1 MDRAKFE
8 GHKRVVTTFNTP
20 ELPTLERLF
29 DAVDG
34 TWPAAAKVA
43 AGPWMLREGRGG
55 GKRVSAAT
63 VCSDWQPD
71 DLSAAET
78 AMRLMGQKP
87 LFMIQNSQEPLD
99 IALAERGYETVDP
112 TNIRLAPVNA
122 LTDLALPPVTAFSV
136 WEPLAVMLEIWDE
149 GGIDAPRLRI
159 MDRCTG
165 PKTGLFGRVSD
176 RPAGSGFCA
185 IQNGIALVH
194 ALEIRE
200 EHRGKGLGAWMMR
213 CAAIWAERQG
223 AHWIGALATEANE
236 PANGLYSALRME
248 TVGRYHYRTLHDA
261 ENEDI

>member
-1 MDRAKFE
+1 M
-8 GHKRVVTTFNTP
+8 TTYNSP
-20 ELPTLERLF
+20 DLPTPERLF

-63 VCSDWQPD
+63 VRAEWHPD

-78 AMRLMGQKP
+78 AMRFMGQQP
-87 LFMIQNSQEPLD
+87 LFMIQNDQEPLD
-99 IALAERGYETVDP
+99 SALAERGYDTVDP
-112 TNIRLAPVNA
+112 TNIRLAPVST

-149 GGIDAPRLRI
+149 GGIDAPRLRV
-159 MDRCTG
+159 MDRCKG

-185 IQNGIALVH
+185 IHDGIALVH

-200 EHRGKGLGAWMMR
+200 EHRGKGLGVWMMR

-223 AHWIGALATEANE
+223 AQWIGALVTVANE
-236 PANGLYSALRME
+236 PANGLYAALNLE
-248 TVGRYHYRTLHDA
+248 TVGRYHYRTLKDA